1 MSRPVVLWM
10 LFCFILPLIP
20 AVIYNF
26 TVPLNLS
33 TFAFLGAAFWVH
45 GTTLEVAPPLVRIA
59 GMLFVA
65 LPRTTGANVLGCN
78 PHSSVWPLFPPQNA
92 SAAAC
97 TIENGLW
104 GAVFIILLIIT
115 AVLSYKNYRPL
126 RSPLRLHP
134 PTTPTRPYKPPPLF
148 PSTLSPS

>member
-1 MSRPVVLWM
+1 MVAVALLPPRDEQARRPLDAVL
-10 LFCFILPLIP
+10 LHTATHTGSDL
-20 AVIYNF
+20 NF

-115 AVLSYKNYRPL
+115 AVLAY
-126 RSPLRLHP
+126 
-134 PTTPTRPYKPPPLF
+134 
-148 PSTLSPS
+148 